1 MAENTYVSVWM
12 ILFLLILSVSL
23 IPAATMADDVA
34 PSPSTVV
41 RIFDGSIPSGDGVV
55 SIKAVSGKLYQIPTM
70 SPLGVIQA
78 LAGTDI
84 IESYKIGDELK
95 AKMGILTLDAI
106 NGITIS
112 GDNSWFVMVN
122 DKQLEDYQLPVS
134 DALNLYKLKN
144 GDIVL
149 FVYGNPTQ
157 PVSEASKSL
166 RIVIGSQ
173 SGESDPVVIATPEI
187 IEETSYIQTV
197 VTPESVSEYA
207 TDVVEQPIQE
217 ITPEPE
223 ITLPIE
229 PEIEPEYTPLPS
241 SDNKDANLPSYGD
254 EDEEDAYTPS
264 SSGNKDANLPSY
276 GDEDEEDT
284 YTPSSSGNK
293 DANLPSYGDDEEEDA
308 YIPSSSGNK
317 DANLPSYGDDEEEDA
332 YTPSSSGNKDAN
344 LPSYGD
350 DEEEDAYTPSSSG
363 NKDANL
369 PSYGDDEEE
378 DAYTPSSSGNKDAN
392 LPSYGD
398 NEEEDNNTPSSS
410 DYNDSNLPSYGDDE
424 EDEESGPTESLS
436 EKSEEPIEDDRTDEE
451 DTEIS
456 SEQSSTTTS
465 KSGQTVFFD
474 GTRPLSSGSINLTA
488 ESGAEY
494 DVSANT
500 PLGLLFELFEDGKV
514 PSIRISDRGF
524 NKGGIL
530 TLTSI
535 EEYQWGEEAW
545 FVVINGQALQD
556 YFNPGTDGL
565 NIRVLKS
572 GDKVTYYYGTMD
584 QSPATAK
591 AAIYVTI
598 D

>member
-276 GDEDEEDT
+276 GD
-284 YTPSSSGNK
+284 
-293 DANLPSYGDDEEEDA
+293 
-308 YIPSSSGNK
+308 
-317 DANLPSYGDDEEEDA
+317 
-332 YTPSSSGNKDAN
+332 
-344 LPSYGD
+344 
-350 DEEEDAYTPSSSG
+350 
-363 NKDANL
+363 
-369 PSYGDDEEE
+369 DEEE

>member
-1 MAENTYVSVWM
+1 
-12 ILFLLILSVSL
+12 
-23 IPAATMADDVA
+23 MADDVA

-350 DEEEDAYTPSSSG
+350 
-363 NKDANL
+363 
-369 PSYGDDEEE
+369 
-378 DAYTPSSSGNKDAN
+378 
-392 LPSYGD
+392 